1 MQIGHLSLRPHCC
14 LLLCSIYV
22 QSGSQ
27 KTQHLGLV
35 DLEADEQPTVN
46 RHFGYFPLKYELCRQ
61 VVGGSERPTNS

>member
-35 DLEADEQPTVN
+35 DLEADEQATVN
-46 RHFGYFPLKYELCRQ
+46 RHFGYFPLKYELYRQ